1 VELPVWFGKKKDKA
15 DKSSKNNDSKESV
28 KKGRGP
34 KKGKHQKKAPLSY
47 TALEPFVDSLYGD
60 NGFKYDNGSEQVGVV
75 LVLPFSEIGGLTT
88 SKADKRDQSKGTF
101 VTAIN
106 KGDFEVYFD
115 ENQDELE
122 QLIILANTDS
132 IDTLADFSILK
143 NAEFRWAYF
152 SEDGE
157 LDETDYV
164 SSMDELIRHRTDLE
178 SYFNSIFD
186 EDDDVTTDV
195 SESTLNVDYGS
206 NFENNNSNVSEL
218 STLSDLNGLD
228 DLNGIEEPV
237 FAQVNIPSNDVIEEP
252 VFNEGVQTSEPEY
265 HEPYDFNESV
275 EFDDSPTF
283 DEGPTVDEYDYSDD
297 AYDDSLM
304 SDEITVD
311 EDLVQE
317 TISQVLYNGDLE
329 LNMPVDRFRDIY
341 LSGAN
346 DYLIPYYDNDGSW
359 LTQEANR
366 LIHSAND
373 DIHRRIMSDLDV
385 ANSTYVRLLN
395 ELSVETAEMFNLK
408 GENEYVDLIKLEDEI
423 LIESKTN
430 AEARIAEYEE
440 KQHDEYEKRR
450 EAKGDEA
457 KANAMNTYDQQ
468 NFDKFKRQLEE
479 HRRTELKNIQSDYN
493 DNVVKIKDRRK
504 SEAQSYYE
512 TGVAKI
518 LSELGKHYIAIRDAQ
533 KDYANKWGDKI
544 IEFLD
549 DNRAQ
554 DIARVEVMQRNLE
567 NDVRVTQMESESQAK
582 IQSLTEQ
589 FNAEVELLKANSS
602 RELEDAKHRIE
613 HLESEKDRLFKDR
626 ENLANRTSSDYKAL
640 SEKYELVSSELAE
653 ARTKAAMFELQQSQ
667 LNQRDREIENWKNQ
681 VEIIAKANNQNKIAF
696 FCVAVVAVVAA
707 VLIGMIT
714 GAQLF

>member
-1 VELPVWFGKKKDKA
+1 MWFGKKKDKT
-15 DKSSKNNDSKESV
+15 DKSSKRDDSKESV
-28 KKGRGP
+28 KKGSGP

-60 NGFKYDNGSEQVGVV
+60 NGFKYDNGSERVGVV

-132 IDTLADFSILK
+132 VDTLADFSILK

-157 LDETDYV
+157 IEETDYV
-164 SSMDELIRHRTDLE
+164 SNMDELIQNRTNLE
-178 SYFNSIFD
+178 GYFNSIFD
-186 EDDDVTTDV
+186 EDDD
-195 SESTLNVDYGS
+195 SENDTEVNSTLNVDYGS
-206 NFENNNSNVSEL
+206 NFENNAVSEL
-218 STLSDLNGLD
+218 NGLSELSGLD
-228 DLNGIEEPV
+228 DIDEPV
-237 FAQVNIPSNDVIEEP
+237 FAQLDHSVDQDPIDEP
-252 VFNEGVQTSEPEY
+252 VFTEPIQTTETEVQES
-265 HEPYDFNESV
+265 YDFNEVDDYEDSPN
-275 EFDDSPTF
+275 FDDISN
-283 DEGPTVDEYDYSDD
+283 DESYDYSDD
-297 AYDDSLM
+297 AYDDTLM

-317 TISQVLYNGDLE
+317 TVNQVLYNGDLE
-329 LNMPVDRFRDIY
+329 LTMPVDRFRDIY
-341 LSGAN
+341 LFGAN
-346 DYLIPYYDNDGSW
+346 DYLIPYYQDDGSW

-408 GENEYVDLIKLEDEI
+408 GQNEYVDLIKLEDEI

-468 NFDKFKRQLEE
+468 NFDKFKRQLDE
-479 HRRTELKNIQSDYN
+479 HRRTELKNIQSYYN

-554 DIARVEVMQRNLE
+554 DIARVEVMQRSLE

>member
-1 VELPVWFGKKKDKA
+1 MWFGKKKDKA

-157 LDETDYV
+157 LKETDYV
-164 SSMDELIRHRTDLE
+164 SNMDELIRNRTNLE
-178 SYFNSIFD
+178 GYFNSIFD
-186 EDDDVTTDV
+186 EDDN
-195 SESTLNVDYGS
+195 SENNTEVDSTLNVDYGS
-206 NFENNNSNVSEL
+206 NFENNAVSEL
-218 STLSDLNGLD
+218 NSLSELSGLD
-228 DLNGIEEPV
+228 DIDEPV
-237 FAQVNIPSNDVIEEP
+237 FAQLDHSVDQDTIKEP
-252 VFNEGVQTSEPEY
+252 VFTEPIQTTEPEY
-265 HEPYDFNESV
+265 QESYDFDEIDDYEDSPN
-275 EFDDSPTF
+275 FDDISN
-283 DEGPTVDEYDYSDD
+283 DENYDYSDD
-297 AYDDSLM
+297 AYDDTLM

-317 TISQVLYNGDLE
+317 TVNQVLYNGDLE
-329 LNMPVDRFRDIY
+329 LTMPVDRFRDIY

-346 DYLIPYYDNDGSW
+346 DYLIPYYQDDGSW

-408 GENEYVDLIKLEDEI
+408 GDNEYVDLIKLEDEI

-468 NFDKFKRQLEE
+468 NFDKFKRQLDE
-479 HRRTELKNIQSDYN
+479 HRRTELKNIQSYYN

-589 FNAEVELLKANSS
+589 FNAEVELLKANSN

-681 VEIIAKANNQNKIAF
+681 VEIIAKANNQNKVAF

>member
-1 VELPVWFGKKKDKA
+1 MELPVWFGKKKDKA

-132 IDTLADFSILK
+132 VDTLADFSILK

-157 LDETDYV
+157 IEETDYV
-164 SSMDELIRHRTDLE
+164 SNMDELIQNRTNLE
-178 SYFNSIFD
+178 GYFNSIFD
-186 EDDDVTTDV
+186 EDDD
-195 SESTLNVDYGS
+195 SENDTEVNSTLNVDYGS
-206 NFENNNSNVSEL
+206 NFENNAVSEL
-218 STLSDLNGLD
+218 NGLSELSGLD
-228 DLNGIEEPV
+228 DIDEPV
-237 FAQVNIPSNDVIEEP
+237 FAQLDHSVDQDPIDEP
-252 VFNEGVQTSEPEY
+252 VFTEPIQTTETEVQES
-265 HEPYDFNESV
+265 YDFNEVDDYEDSPN
-275 EFDDSPTF
+275 FDDISN
-283 DEGPTVDEYDYSDD
+283 DESYDYSDD
-297 AYDDSLM
+297 AYDDTLM

-317 TISQVLYNGDLE
+317 TVNQVLYNGDLE
-329 LNMPVDRFRDIY
+329 LTMPVDRFRDIY
-341 LSGAN
+341 LFGAN
-346 DYLIPYYDNDGSW
+346 DYLIPYYQDDGSW

-408 GENEYVDLIKLEDEI
+408 GQNEYVDLIKLEDEI

-468 NFDKFKRQLEE
+468 NFDKFKRQLDE
-479 HRRTELKNIQSDYN
+479 HRRTELKNIQSYYN

-554 DIARVEVMQRNLE
+554 DIARVEVMQRSLE

-640 SEKYELVSSELAE
+640 SEKYEFVSSELAE

-681 VEIIAKANNQNKIAF
+681 VEIIAKANNQNKVAF

>member
-1 VELPVWFGKKKDKA
+1 MELPVWFGKKKDKA

-122 QLIILANTDS
+122 QLVILANTDS

-157 LDETDYV
+157 LEETDYV
-164 SSMDELIRHRTDLE
+164 SNMDELIRNRTNLE
-178 SYFNSIFD
+178 GYFNSIFD
-186 EDDDVTTDV
+186 EDDNSVENDV

-206 NFENNNSNVSEL
+206 NFENNAVSEVD
-218 STLSDLNGLD
+218 TLSDLDGLD
-228 DLNGIEEPV
+228 DLNGIEDT
-237 FAQVNIPSNDVIEEP
+237 PSNDVIEEP
-252 VFNEGVQTSEPEY
+252 VFNEGVQTSESEY

-275 EFDDSPTF
+275 DFDDSPTF
-283 DEGPTVDEYDYSDD
+283 DEEPVVDDYDYSDD

-329 LNMPVDRFRDIY
+329 LTMPVDRFRDIY

-346 DYLIPYYDNDGSW
+346 DYLIPYYENDGSW

-366 LIHSAND
+366 LIHAAND
-373 DIHRRIMSDLDV
+373 DIHRRVMSDLDV

-408 GENEYVDLIKLEDEI
+408 GDNDYVDQIKLEDEI

-468 NFDKFKRQLEE
+468 NFDKFKRQLDE
-479 HRRTELKNIQSDYN
+479 HRRTELKNIQSYYN

-589 FNAEVELLKANSS
+589 FNAEVELLKANSN
-602 RELEDAKHRIE
+602 REIDDAKHRIE
-613 HLESEKDRLFKDR
+613 QLELEKNRLFEDR
-626 ENLANRTSSDYKAL
+626 EKLANRTSSDYKAL

-653 ARTKAAMFELQQSQ
+653 AKIKAAMFELQQSQ

-707 VLIGMIT
+707 ILIGMIT